1 VRHLGKGLS
10 GIIVANLS
18 WILGL
23 IVFAIFLVAGSW
35 QFGLLAGLV
44 TFLVLLVVG
53 LKMLY
58 NGAKKA
64 IQNPDEV
71 FNDLDKAAGRF
82 FGDV

>member
-18 WILGL
+18 WIL
-23 IVFAIFLVAGSW
+23 
-35 QFGLLAGLV
+35 
-44 TFLVLLVVG
+44 G